1 MPNAIT
7 NLKLVV
13 TNGCAQCPARS
24 QKYVLIFSETLVP
37 ADKVKHPMLP
47 RDDLDAD
54 VFVKQTENR
63 NVDTARGQKTS
74 SGQII

>member
-1 MPNAIT
+1 M
-7 NLKLVV
+7 
-13 TNGCAQCPARS
+13 ARS
-24 QKYVLIFSETLVP
+24 QKYILIFSETLVP

-63 NVDTARGQKTS
+63 NVDTARGQKNIFWSDITS
-74 SGQII
+74 LSK

>member
-1 MPNAIT
+1 M
-7 NLKLVV
+7 
-13 TNGCAQCPARS
+13 
-24 QKYVLIFSETLVP
+24 IFSETLVP

-74 SGQII
+74 SGRIIHKSLSK

>member
-1 MPNAIT
+1 M
-7 NLKLVV
+7 
-13 TNGCAQCPARS
+13 
-24 QKYVLIFSETLVP
+24 IFSETLVP

-63 NVDTARGQKTS
+63 NVDTARGQKSS
-74 SGQII
+74 SGRIIHKSLSK